1 MKKPIFLST
10 LIFSSLGTILLATT
24 GAVGLSEL
32 QKEKDPKTKEEPFS
46 LKVNVDLVVLNLT
59 VMDENGANITSLKQE
74 DFSIYE
80 DEVKQE
86 ISTFLP
92 VESPFNLVLVL
103 DTSIST
109 RTSLPL
115 IKKAASNFTDQ
126 LRPTDRIAI
135 AEINFL
141 VRQAQDFT
149 SDRKILKKAIQR
161 LMTYSSGGSKIYDG
175 IAEAVRQ
182 LQKTGVGRKAV
193 IILSDGM
200 ENSSRIKFEELRRL
214 LAQADAVLYPI
225 TILNKESQKD
235 QLEDFIKKADRKK
248 PDLAPIIANAKAS
261 LSVLEEV
268 YQVQTERLQ
277 SMAEETGGKTFLV
290 ANLADLAGEYAK
302 VAQELRNTFSLAYYS
317 KNKERDGTMRKI
329 RVEVKN
335 PTYHVRT
342 RTGYFVPQDQ

>member
-1 MKKPIFLST
+1 LR
-10 LIFSSLGTILLATT
+10 
-24 GAVGLSEL
+24 
-32 QKEKDPKTKEEPFS
+32 
-46 LKVNVDLVVLNLT
+46 VNVDLVVLNLT
-59 VMDENGANITSLKQE
+59 VMDENGANITSLKRE

-80 DEVKQE
+80 DDVKQE
-86 ISTFLP
+86 ISDFLP

-109 RTSLPL
+109 RSSLPL

-149 SDRKILKKAIQR
+149 SDRKVVKRAIQR

-182 LQKTGVGRKAV
+182 LQRTGMGRKAV

-225 TILNKESQKD
+225 TILNKESQRD
-235 QLEDFIKKADRKK
+235 QLEDFIKKADHKK

-261 LSVLEEV
+261 LSVMEEV

-290 ANLADLAGEYAK
+290 SNLADLTGEYAK

-317 KNKERDGTMRKI
+317 KNKERDGTMRKV
-329 RVEVKN
+329 RVAVKN
-335 PTYHVRT
+335 PNYHVRT

>member
-10 LIFSSLGTILLATT
+10 LILSSIGTILLATT
-24 GAVGLSEL
+24 GALGLSEL
-32 QKEKDPKTKEEPFS
+32 PKEKDQKTKEEPFS
-46 LKVNVDLVVLNLT
+46 LRVNVDLVVLNLT
-59 VMDENGANITSLKQE
+59 VMDENGANITSLKRE

-80 DEVKQE
+80 DDVKQE
-86 ISTFLP
+86 ISDFLP

-109 RTSLPL
+109 RSSLPL

-149 SDRKILKKAIQR
+149 SDRKVVKRAIQR

-182 LQKTGVGRKAV
+182 LQRTGMGRKAV

-225 TILNKESQKD
+225 TILNKESQRD
-235 QLEDFIKKADRKK
+235 QLEDFIKKADHKK

-261 LSVLEEV
+261 LSVMEEV

-290 ANLADLAGEYAK
+290 SNLADLTGEYAK

-317 KNKERDGTMRKI
+317 KNKERDGTMRKV
-329 RVEVKN
+329 RVAVKN
-335 PTYHVRT
+335 PNYHVRT